1 MNVLHVSAMN
11 TLPSARHL
19 AVNQQHSIVLDD
31 NSLQG
36 FFCLQCW
43 MHYAM
48 RKCLVN
54 QSESRVIFKK
64 ANLSVMFTNRFSARQ
79 WSACLFFASVVAT
92 TDVSYVFNSSRAHDW
107 FTSHFL
113 TCPKRPWNTV
123 HSSTALLKM
132 GGCVWVY
139 EHPQCR
145 FCAYMAVWGALHGK
159 G

>member
-48 RKCLVN
+48 RQCLMN
-54 QSESRVIFKK
+54 QSESRVIFK
-64 ANLSVMFTNRFSARQ
+64 NTNISVMFTNLFSASQ
-79 WSACLFFASVVAT
+79 GSAYLFFASVVAT
-92 TDVSYVFNSSRAHDW
+92 TDVSYIFNISRALDW
-107 FTSHFL
+107 CRSFFL
-113 TCPKRPWNTV
+113 PCNRPPWNTV
-123 HSSTALLKM
+123 YSSTAPLKM
-132 GGCVWVY
+132 GGCAWVY
-139 EHPQCR
+139 EHPQSR
-145 FCAYMAVWGALHGK
+145 FCAYMAIWRAPHEK